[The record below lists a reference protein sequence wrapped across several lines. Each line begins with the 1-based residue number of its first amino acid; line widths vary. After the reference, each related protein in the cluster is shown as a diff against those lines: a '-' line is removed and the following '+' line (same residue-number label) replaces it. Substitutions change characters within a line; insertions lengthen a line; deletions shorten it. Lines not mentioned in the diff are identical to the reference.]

1 MDQIKVNLKITIN
14 ILYELINNNK
24 NDFIDFQKKYDSIYT
39 KSEDK
44 RNEIIKKVSKYY
56 EINIQKKMLL
66 NS

>member
-14 ILYELINNNK
+14 ILYDLINNNK

-56 EINIQKKMLL
+56 EINIQNK
-66 NS
+66 NAS

>member
-56 EINIQKKMLL
+56 EINIQNK
-66 NS
+66 NAS